1 MTLISDFLANNVF
14 GVTTEDLAD
23 FAKLE
28 GCDLRELTLFGDIED
43 CKVALSSSMPLYVL
57 PVGGSAGFPIGL
69 HLRPKDIAERRLAF
83 VSVQDETT
91 LIEFAGSPRH
101 LVTLSLLRTEAFAME
116 TGDTETLDEVVR
128 KCRDMFGPS
137 FFTPGAHGTF
147 TWEDVEE
154 IAAEKFGST
163 PLDCF
168 EAALFAKDQQERRR
182 FLREGIE
189 MEPGCMALHTKL
201 AMDYAK
207 TGEEQPAAIETAAA
221 LGCYHH
227 TAYTT
232 NLDKLYTQGRTLLD
246 QYPDVFSEFDKKDLL
261 MTDER
266 DRLRWVTELYEA
278 GEVEPGTKLLC
289 DMCHKLMDYDSVLP
303 IFRRHFEKLDW
314 QWALALCNLRDG
326 RVIPS

>member
-14 GVTTEDLAD
+14 GVTTPDLAD

-28 GCDLRELTLFGDIED
+28 GCDLHELTLFNDIED
-43 CKVALSSSMPLYVL
+43 CKAVLRSSTPVYVL
-57 PVGGSAGFPIGL
+57 PVGGAAGFPIGL

-83 VSVQDETT
+83 VSIQDETT

-101 LVTLSLLRTEAFAME
+101 LVTLSLLRMEGVAME
-116 TGDTETLDEVVR
+116 TDDTEALDEAVR
-128 KCRDMFGPS
+128 KCNEIFGPN
-137 FFTPGAHGTF
+137 FFVPGTHGTF
-147 TWEDVEE
+147 AREDAEE
-154 IAAEKFGST
+154 IAADEFG
-163 PLDCF
+163 PAPAYCF
-168 EAALFAKDQQERRR
+168 EAAVFAEDRQERRR

-201 AMDYAK
+201 AIDYAK
-207 TGEEQPAAIETAAA
+207 TGDEQPAAIETAAA

-227 TAYTT
+227 TAYIT
-232 NLDKLYTQGRTLLD
+232 NLDKLYAQGRALLD

-266 DRLRWVTELYEA
+266 DRLRWVIELYEA
-278 GEVEPGTKLLC
+278 GEVELGTKLLC
-289 DMCHKLMDYDSVLP
+289 DMCHTLTDYDSVLP

-314 QWALALCNLRDG
+314 QWALELCNLRDG
-326 RVIPS
+326 HVIHS